1 MDNFK
6 EILESNLGRKYIDSI
21 VEQVIDS
28 PARFTDL
35 YALTKDE
42 DEKIAWRAIWACE
55 KLSIQCPSLFM
66 NLREELMQRSL
77 QCSHSGMRRLLLNL
91 ILHLPILEPINVAFL
106 DFCLNGM
113 LSLDESVAGQAVCMK
128 LAYAFCL
135 KEPEL
140 LGELKAYLEN
150 MEPEYYTAA
159 VQCTRTNILKKI
171 RKS

>member
-1 MDNFK
+1 MSDFK
-6 EILESNLGRKYIDSI
+6 RILKNNLGRKYIDNI

-42 DEKIAWRAIWACE
+42 NNKIAWRAIWACE
-55 KLSIQCPSLFM
+55 RLSIQCPYLFM
-66 NLREELMQRSL
+66 DLREELMQRAS
-77 QCSHSGMRRLLLNL
+77 QCSHDGMRRLLLNL
-91 ILHLPILEPINVAFL
+91 ILHLPIAKPINIVFF
-106 DFCLNGM
+106 DFCLNRM
-113 LSLDESVAGQAVCMK
+113 LSPSESVAGQAVCMK
-128 LAYAFCL
+128 LAYAFCM

-140 LGELKAYLEN
+140 LGEFEAYLEN